1 MWIQAKSRTHTA
13 YGRLTSLLG
22 LTDGEDPI
30 KLAELGLIN
39 EDQKYKRFVHF
50 QEPHVPLESI
60 YQNSNLI
67 STLEKQ
73 LPANYHLKGL
83 STWNVKLDK
92 TLNALPPC
100 EHLNGLSK
108 QIYAKENITTH
119 STVDE
124 IHCVGNFVMTANHE
138 NASINIFSTQ
148 MGLNRTLQHNF
159 YKQRH

>member
-1 MWIQAKSRTHTA
+1 
-13 YGRLTSLLG
+13 LLG
-22 LTDGEDPI
+22 LTDSEDPI

-39 EDQKYKRFVHF
+39 EDQTQRRFIHF

-60 YQNSNLI
+60 YQSSNLI

-73 LPANYHLKGL
+73 LPTNYLLKGL

-108 QIYAKENITTH
+108 
-119 STVDE
+119 
-124 IHCVGNFVMTANHE
+124 
-138 NASINIFSTQ
+138 
-148 MGLNRTLQHNF
+148 
-159 YKQRH
+159 

>member
-1 MWIQAKSRTHTA
+1 M
-13 YGRLTSLLG
+13 
-22 LTDGEDPI
+22 
-30 KLAELGLIN
+30 
-39 EDQKYKRFVHF
+39 
-50 QEPHVPLESI
+50 PLESI

-73 LPANYHLKGL
+73 LPANYLLKGL

-159 YKQRH
+159 YKQRHQPLDENKTKPLAHLKFKKILENPLARIMSRKG